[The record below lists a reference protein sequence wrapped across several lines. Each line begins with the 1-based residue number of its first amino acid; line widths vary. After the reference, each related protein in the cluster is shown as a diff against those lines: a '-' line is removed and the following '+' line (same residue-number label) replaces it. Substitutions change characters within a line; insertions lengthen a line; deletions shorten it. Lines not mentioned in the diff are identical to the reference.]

1 MEYRTIY
8 DILSAESAYSL
19 QKKVNDA
26 LRKGFL
32 LQGGIS
38 IVVSEYRNYTNS
50 NNALREISPKTFIYS
65 QAVIFREKI
74 QKTKKYIKSD
84 IKEYNDQKN

>member
-8 DILSAESAYSL
+8 DILSAESAYDL

-26 LRKGFL
+26 IGKGFL
-32 LQGGIS
+32 PQGGIS
-38 IVVSEYRNYTNS
+38 IIVSEYRNHTNS
-50 NNALREISPKTFIYS
+50 NNALREISPETFIYS

-74 QKTKKYIKSD
+74 QKTKKYIKSG